1 MVDSITFNTADNKL
15 TVTFVDETAKDY
27 FDATTYLADYP
38 DRQSDVIAMGWIIS
52 SIAE

>member
-1 MVDSITFNTADNKL
+1 MVDSITFNTVDNKL

-38 DRQSDVIAMGWIIS
+38 DRQSDVIAIGWIIS